1 MAGKS
6 NGQGAAACCG
16 AQAVR
21 LGNKVRDPLCGMS
34 VDINSPFRL
43 DGESRSLRFCS
54 ETCRDDYAR
63 ALAGESVPGVS
74 FACPM
79 HPYGRQDEPGECAV
93 CGMKLTPART
103 GPAGD
108 STQRP
113 AGGVLGWVRS
123 ALHL

>member
-21 LGNKVRDPLCGMS
+21 LGNKVRDPLCGLS
-34 VDINSPFRL
+34 VDVNSPYRL
-43 DGESRSLRFCS
+43 DGDARGLRFCS
-54 ETCRDDYAR
+54 EACRDDYAR
-63 ALAGESVPGVS
+63 AVAGEPVPGVS

-79 HPYGRQDEPGECAV
+79 HSYGRQDEPGECAV
-93 CGMKLTPART
+93 CGMKLTPVRT
-103 GPAGD
+103 APPPGA
-108 STQRP
+108 SERAT
-113 AGGVLGWVRS
+113 GGVLGWVRS